1 MRITRT
7 TRKLTRRLEQ
17 HLGAQALLIL
27 LVAWPALALA
37 GRESWSG
44 SFGRAVLFTAVGTA
58 VLALDRRRESRAA
71 GLSEADT
78 ADLDRKLRH
87 GELPPRRRERVA
99 MYRLLVHR
107 RHRMRHAWIALP
119 ALALG
124 IATALAV
131 MVRGAVGAGLF
142 LLTVLLSVAAVGAWG
157 SRRRLTRLRRLEES
171 LVRERER
178 ERERERA
185 RERARDRARQHAR
198 QRARV
203 RLSAGA

>member
-1 MRITRT
+1 MRK
-7 TRKLTRRLEQ
+7 TRKLTQRLEQ

-27 LVAWPALALA
+27 LVAWPALVLA
-37 GRESWSG
+37 GRETWAG
-44 SFGRAVLFTAVGTA
+44 SFGRAVMFTAVGTA
-58 VLALDRRRESRAA
+58 VLALDRRRDSRAA

-87 GELPPRRRERVA
+87 GELPRRRRERVA

-107 RHRMRHAWIALP
+107 RHRMRHAWVALP

-131 MVRGAVGAGLF
+131 MVKGAVGAGLF
-142 LLTVLLSVAAVGAWG
+142 LLAVLLCVTAVGAWG
-157 SRRRLTRLRRLEES
+157 SHRRLTRLRRLEES

-178 ERERERA
+178 ERA
-185 RERARDRARQHAR
+185 RERDRARAHAHAR

-203 RLSAGA
+203 RISAGA